1 MTDLRSEAE
10 AMIARLRKP
19 TNVCGAC
26 GQPWTGEK
34 CEQADNSW
42 GFPTCYPHNEI
53 NLDNAADIITK
64 LLSAWGGATER
75 AENAEAAL
83 REALDAA
90 DELDAKLTAATERA
104 DHAEGFCYRAAMA
117 ADKDGFVCA
126 EAVALRAE
134 LAAAR
139 EALAQER
146 EALEMAEALLS
157 RPLTRDLE
165 TGFRH
170 SPLTNAE
177 RDKRYAETCK
187 FALEHVQAAIRARKE
202 PTP

>member
-1 MTDLRSEAE
+1 MTQPDTSTPAVE
-10 AMIARLRKP
+10 AMIASLRLSS
-19 TNVCGAC
+19 A
-26 GQPWTGEK
+26 QPLRPYTGCAE
-34 CEQADNSW
+34 CCDNEREQA
-42 GFPTCYPHNEI
+42 
-53 NLDNAADIITK
+53 AAMLAALAAKIERLTK
-64 LLSAWGGATER
+64 TIRMSGDSAGEMISALSAELATLAAER
-75 AENAEAAL
+75 DEARRATKDL
-83 REALDAA
+83 SIL
-90 DELDAKLTAATERA
+90 LTDAKYEGTQAAQKAYTA
-104 DHAEGFCYRAAMA
+104 G
-117 ADKDGFVCA
+117 
-126 EAVALRAE
+126 LE

-139 EALAQER
+139 EALAKAVEAER